1 MLELKITQL
10 DYELLA
16 NQIDDGDLVRFH
28 LDGAGYIH
36 YPNNIELSDELE
48 NAIIRFC
55 GEIGP
60 EQYLTIDW
68 WSMECRLSAYVSDT
82 RTKVSHLQVDI
93 QIIENYQKEE
103 DFS

>member
-10 DYELLA
+10 DYEQLA

-28 LDGAGYIH
+28 LDGSGEIH
-36 YPNNIELSDELE
+36 YPNKIELSDELE

-60 EQYLTIDW
+60 HRYLTIDW
-68 WSMECRLSAYVSDT
+68 WGMERRLSAYVSDT
-82 RTKVSHLQVDI
+82 RTKATCLQVDI
-93 QIIENYQKEE
+93 QIIEDYA
-103 DFS
+103 

>member
-10 DYELLA
+10 DYEELA

-28 LDGAGYIH
+28 LDGIGHIH
-36 YPNNIELSDELE
+36 YPHNIELSDDLE

-60 EQYLTIDW
+60 HRYLTIDW
-68 WSMECRLSAYVSDT
+68 WGMERRLSAYVSDT
-82 RTKVSHLQVDI
+82 RTKVAHLQVDI
-93 QIIENYQKEE
+93 QIIEDYKN
-103 DFS
+103 D

>member
-36 YPNNIELSDELE
+36 YPHNIELSYELE

-60 EQYLTIDW
+60 HRYLTIDW

-82 RTKVSHLQVDI
+82 RTKVAHLQVYI
-93 QIIENYQKEE
+93 QIIEDYHN
-103 DFS
+103 D

>member
-28 LDGAGYIH
+28 LDASGYVH
-36 YPNNIELSDELE
+36 YPLNIELSDELE
-48 NAIIRFC
+48 YAIIRFC

-60 EQYLTIDW
+60 NQYLTIDW
-68 WSMECRLSAYVSDT
+68 WSLECRLTAYVSDT
-82 RTKVSHLQVDI
+82 RTKVFQHQVDI
-93 QIIENYQKEE
+93 KIIEDY
-103 DFS
+103 